1 MAKYSFVLK
10 MKVVTEYLSRSASL
24 RMLEKKYGI
33 SDHYAILKWLNAYE
47 ILGADGLKRS
57 RTSQVYSVE
66 FKVKAITMYEASERT
81 YQDIANELG
90 LNNPSLIR
98 RWRQVYL
105 EEGISGLSRSSGRL
119 LMKDKPAKQDKIN
132 VNQQATVNQVQH
144 LLREIQSHRKAP
156 GFTNFGRT
164 QRYEDIGEVQQEQSL
179 NFSSHRVNSLSLF
192 FTRSMTLA

>member
-47 ILGADGLKRS
+47 ILEADGLKRS

-132 VNQQATVNQVQH
+132 VNQQAERSDDE
-144 LLREIQSHRKAP
+144 REELEDLKQKYKELEHE
-156 GFTNFGRT
+156 NFM
-164 QRYEDIGEVQQEQSL
+164 
-179 NFSSHRVNSLSLF
+179 LSIK
-192 FTRSMTLA
+192 